1 MGRTHMKHGERA
13 YTVGHER
20 IDFEALRKIVV
31 LNDQASQQLASELVV
46 KARAKNI
53 SAEHFISSIRVLE
66 VRVVD
71 LRLDNQALCGPERC
85 VRSEAAA
92 ITQEWIV
99 YISRDRL
106 SQVHVKSNLDS
117 LAEVAVDIAEE

>member
-1 MGRTHMKHGERA
+1 MKHGERA

-53 SAEHFISSIRVLE
+53 SPEHFISSIRVLE
-66 VRVVD
+66 VRVID

-92 ITQEWIV
+92 VTQEWIL

-117 LAEVAVDIAEE
+117 LARVAADITEE